1 MTTTMND
8 QPAALPPIPVPSFL
22 RSEPLKVWRS
32 PAGIWFLR
40 SETLQTGGILRMGT
54 GEHDTRWILYT
65 PCDFD
70 EWAGIL
76 QSIADGLQALVGDL
90 AHMQTA
96 NARPT

>member
-1 MTTTMND
+1 MTTTPHEPTA
-8 QPAALPPIPVPSFL
+8 QPPIPAPGFL
-22 RSEPLKVWRS
+22 RPDTLKVWRS
-32 PAGIWFLR
+32 PAGLWLLR
-40 SETLQTGGILRMGT
+40 SEALQTGGILRMGT

>member
-40 SETLQTGGILRMGT
+40 SETLQTGGVLRMSAEDQG
-54 GEHDTRWILYT
+54 TRWILFT

-70 EWAGIL
+70 EWAAIL
-76 QSIADGLQALVGDL
+76 QDIADGLQAMTSDL
-90 AHMQTA
+90 THMQA
-96 NARPT
+96 VNARPA

>member
-1 MTTTMND
+1 MND
-8 QPAALPPIPVPSFL
+8 TTAMQPPIPAPDFL
-22 RSEPLKVWRS
+22 RSAPLKVWQS
-32 PAGIWFLR
+32 PAGLWLLR
-40 SETLQTGGILRMGT
+40 SEALQTGGILRMGAS
-54 GEHDTRWILYT
+54 EHDTRWILYT

-76 QSIADGLQALVGDL
+76 QGIADGLQALVGDL